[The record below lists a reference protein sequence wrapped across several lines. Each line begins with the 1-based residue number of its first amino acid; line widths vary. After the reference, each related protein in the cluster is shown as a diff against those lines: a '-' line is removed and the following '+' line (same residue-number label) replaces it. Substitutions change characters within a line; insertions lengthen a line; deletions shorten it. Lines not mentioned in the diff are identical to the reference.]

1 MPRKGSRKQRRGRR
15 GSTNQNN
22 DVVDDVYSLFETI
35 RQDRCVLQSVV
46 DEWIEHYRQ
55 DRENYIIHLMQFF
68 IRSSGC
74 EGRITTQ
81 MRQAHN
87 NDNAQIIGALVDE
100 FGPDD
105 PLISTGPV
113 WKKFREN
120 FCEFIHTLIR
130 QCQYS
135 IIYDKFLMENTISFL
150 ISLCYS
156 QVQPFR
162 HTATLAA
169 MKLMTALVDVAITLN
184 INLDNTH
191 RQCES
196 ERRNA
201 IGWSNSPSERLEL
214 LTNKR
219 HELEKNTKTLKT
231 FIDNLFKSIFV
242 NRYRDISPE
251 IRSICMT
258 EIGIWFKRLPGIF
271 LDDSYLKYVG
281 WTLYDQIGDVR
292 LDCLKVLLPLY
303 ESEETTRKMK
313 LFTNH
318 FKDRI
323 LVMMLDKEP
332 DVAVMAIKLVIN
344 IHKHHRDS
352 LKQLAKFLIERVN
365 MFQIDEQATENLRS
379 RRGKK
384 LSVHTPLIRDLIQ
397 FFIECELP
405 EHCAYLVDSL
415 IESHPMM
422 KDWECMSDL
431 LLEEPG
437 LDEEPL
443 NDKEE
448 TSLIEIMV
456 CCIRQASTCEPPVNR
471 GSAKKQLTSQEQKS
485 LQEDKARISEHFI
498 NSLPIILNKYKS
510 DEKKVANLLNIPQY
524 LDLNFYSN
532 HTDKLESLLRLMDE
546 IVDIHSDQEVLAV
559 AAKAYE
565 YLYDE
570 NFYSA
575 KIEAVEAYSL
585 NPNGDEEKLMVNL
598 QLKKISAF
606 YVCHDLASWN
616 LWNDIF
622 DRWIRTSIQEGESVL
637 ILAVTYAI
645 TSCHMGLIWELDKLS
660 QQRSAPEKAKT
671 VKNMLISF
679 MTELRSIINYSYELE
694 EEAYKSIIDFLIIF
708 RHNNEPDSSA
718 AQHLV
723 YKPDTVLIEQLENFI
738 QRKVFVENEDPQAS
752 NSANKSNIEV
762 LHKRR
767 RILGGFCKLI
777 VYTIIPMKHAA
788 CVIKH
793 YVKFYKDYNDIIETT
808 LVKTREINKV
818 MCAKTMATALTS
830 VFLELR
836 NENPMNP
843 NAFTKQ
849 DESFQSLKKL
859 AKRFALS
866 FGSDNMKNRDAVAAL
881 HREGIHFTFNTLEN
895 PGNPN
900 GPPPNL
906 PFLEI
911 IIEFS
916 NKLIKIDKKTVL
928 NYLERYIKKA
938 MPGVHT
944 DEWPPLIS
952 YRASLQQSESDV
964 SSVELQANQSA
975 PQSP

>member
-55 DRENYIIHLMQFF
+55 DREIYIIHLMQFF

-81 MRQAHN
+81 MRQAHD
-87 NDNAQIIGALVDE
+87 NDNAQIIRALVDE
-100 FGPDD
+100 FGPDY

-113 WKKFREN
+113 WKKFRKN
-120 FCEFIHTLIR
+120 FCEFIHTLIQ

-184 INLDNTH
+184 INLDNTQ

-196 ERRNA
+196 ERQNA
-201 IGWSNSPSERLEL
+201 IRMNKSPSERLEL

-219 HELEKNTKTLKT
+219 HELEKNNEDIKTML
-231 FIDNLFKSIFV
+231 DNLFKSIFV
-242 NRYRDISPE
+242 RRYRDISPE

-281 WTLYDQIGDVR
+281 WTLYDKIGHVR
-292 LDCLKVLLPLY
+292 LDCLKALLPLY
-303 ESEETTRKMK
+303 ESEETTRKME
-313 LFTNH
+313 LFTCR

-323 LVMMLDKEP
+323 LAMIVDKEP
-332 DVAVMAIKLVIN
+332 NVAVMAIKLVIN
-344 IHKHHRDS
+344 IHKHHRDVFLDKDYEHIYYLVFTTNRS
-352 LKQLAKFLIERVN
+352 VAQTAGEFLIERV
-365 MFQIDEQATENLRS
+365 FQIDEQATENLRS

-384 LSVHTPLIRDLIQ
+384 RSVHTPLIRDLIQ
-397 FFIECELP
+397 FFIECELH
-405 EHCAYLVDSL
+405 EHGAYLVDSL

-437 LDEEPL
+437 LDKEPL

-570 NFYSA
+570 NFLFSKNVSINKNTLID
-575 KIEAVEAYSL
+575 KIVANYREAVEAYSL
-585 NPNGDEEKLMVNL
+585 NPNGDEEKLMINL

-606 YVCHDLASWN
+606 YECHDLTWN

-622 DRWIRTSIQEGESVL
+622 DRWIRASNQKSKSVP
-637 ILAVTYAI
+637 ILAVKYAI
-645 TSCHMGLIWELDKLS
+645 ISCHMGLIWELHKLS
-660 QQRSAPEKAKT
+660 QQRSAPEEVKI
-671 VKNMLISF
+671 VKNMLISY
-679 MTELRSIINYSYELE
+679 MTELRSIMNY
-694 EEAYKSIIDFLIIF
+694 
-708 RHNNEPDSSA
+708 
-718 AQHLV
+718 
-723 YKPDTVLIEQLENFI
+723 
-738 QRKVFVENEDPQAS
+738 
-752 NSANKSNIEV
+752 
-762 LHKRR
+762 
-767 RILGGFCKLI
+767 
-777 VYTIIPMKHAA
+777 
-788 CVIKH
+788 
-793 YVKFYKDYNDIIETT
+793 
-808 LVKTREINKV
+808 
-818 MCAKTMATALTS
+818 
-830 VFLELR
+830 
-836 NENPMNP
+836 
-843 NAFTKQ
+843 
-849 DESFQSLKKL
+849 
-859 AKRFALS
+859 
-866 FGSDNMKNRDAVAAL
+866 
-881 HREGIHFTFNTLEN
+881 HR
-895 PGNPN
+895 
-900 GPPPNL
+900 
-906 PFLEI
+906 
-911 IIEFS
+911 
-916 NKLIKIDKKTVL
+916 
-928 NYLERYIKKA
+928 
-938 MPGVHT
+938 
-944 DEWPPLIS
+944 
-952 YRASLQQSESDV
+952 
-964 SSVELQANQSA
+964 VELKEEVSFFLL
-975 PQSP
+975 